1 MRMLSLASPVAV
13 PRSFGGFAVQAAL
26 VLVAVLLAALLLVA
40 IESRFGMSPTDW
52 GTIGTIEFSAD

>member
-13 PRSFGGFAVQAAL
+13 PRSFGGFAVL

-40 IESRFGMSPTDW
+40 IEVRFGMSPTDW